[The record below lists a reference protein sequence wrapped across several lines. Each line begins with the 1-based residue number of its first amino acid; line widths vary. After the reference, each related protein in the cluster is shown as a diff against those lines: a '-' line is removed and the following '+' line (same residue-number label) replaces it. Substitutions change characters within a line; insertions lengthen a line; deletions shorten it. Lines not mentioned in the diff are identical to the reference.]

1 MADDA
6 QAHAPGAPHRC
17 AAPRNAQLRTPQPL
31 PGLELLWSGSVP
43 DHAEEAAAQRHLL
56 DASESARLAALRW
69 PQDRDAYA
77 VAHVTLRRLLAE
89 WLGQA
94 PETVPLLREPCS
106 HCGGPHG
113 RPYVPD
119 SGVHFSLSH
128 TRGMVLIALA
138 SRPVGVDVE
147 TLLGTPAVDELTS
160 QLHPDEA
167 AELAVVPYEAR
178 PRAFARCWTR
188 KEAVLKALGVGLNLE
203 PALTYVGTGAQPAW
217 QQAWL
222 LADVAT
228 EPGYAAAVAVRRPDR
243 DPGDHRPLRSLS

>member
-1 MADDA
+1 MADS
-6 QAHAPGAPHRC
+6 
-17 AAPRNAQLRTPQPL
+17 TPQVL

-43 DHAEEAAAQRHLL
+43 DHAEEAAARRHLL
-56 DASESARLAALRW
+56 DASESARLAAFRRA
-69 PQDRDAYA
+69 QDRDAYV
-77 VAHVTLRRLLAE
+77 VAHVSLRRLLAE
-89 WLGQA
+89 RLEQD
-94 PETVPLLREPCS
+94 PEAVSLLREPCS

-113 RPYVPD
+113 RPYVLGR
-119 SGVHFSLSH
+119 GVHFSLSH

-138 SRPVGVDVE
+138 SRPVGIDVE
-147 TLLGTPAVDELTS
+147 TLLDAPVVDELIS

-188 KEAVLKALGVGLNLE
+188 KEAVLKATGVGLNVE
-203 PALTYVGTGAQPAW
+203 PALTYVGTGAQPAS

-228 EPGYAAAVAVRRPDR
+228 EPGYAAAVALRRPDR
-243 DPGDHRPLRSLS
+243 GPGDHRPFRSLS